1 MTNEIYK
8 QAENG
13 MNKIDEKFVKEIN
26 NLRLGKASISLLEGV
41 LVEYYGSKL
50 PINQIATISIP
61 NPQMLIIQPWDKTII
76 DKVVKA
82 IQLSNLGLNP
92 QADASAVR
100 IPIPPLSEERRKEL
114 VKILRKM
121 EEQARVEIREIRR
134 KINEELKKLEK
145 EKKISEDDCFKA
157 TERVQKLT
165 DKHIQEIE
173 RKTALKEKEILET

>member
-13 MNKIDEKFVKEIN
+13 MNKIDENFVKEIN

-82 IQLSNLGLNP
+82 IQLSNLGFQHVPALP
-92 QADASAVR
+92 SFSKFL
-100 IPIPPLSEERRKEL
+100 PIPSSVL
-114 VKILRKM
+114 
-121 EEQARVEIREIRR
+121 
-134 KINEELKKLEK
+134 
-145 EKKISEDDCFKA
+145 
-157 TERVQKLT
+157 
-165 DKHIQEIE
+165 H
-173 RKTALKEKEILET
+173 